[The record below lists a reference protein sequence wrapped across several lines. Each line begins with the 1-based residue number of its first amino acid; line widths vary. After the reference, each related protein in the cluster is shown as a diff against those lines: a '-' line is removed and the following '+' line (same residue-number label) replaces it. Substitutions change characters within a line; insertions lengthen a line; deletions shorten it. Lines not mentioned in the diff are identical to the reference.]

1 MYNWVQI
8 CIQDLRFSYSCI
20 HYLKSWFKWLSAPQW
35 KLAAAVAPSCYTIS
49 NLTAINICLEGVEV
63 CLLPSNNGVAATN
76 IYSISNFSNSEVSI
90 NLSNFNGT
98 LRVKRNAIRSA
109 ASLQQPPMENNKN
122 KVDAQ
127 SLKSPYPSVM
137 MAQDGDDKKPAA
149 VSNQQMDTQKLEVW
163 VICNV
168 SVMCT

>member
-1 MYNWVQI
+1 M
-8 CIQDLRFSYSCI
+8 
-20 HYLKSWFKWLSAPQW
+20 
-35 KLAAAVAPSCYTIS
+35 
-49 NLTAINICLEGVEV
+49 TAINICLEGVEV
-63 CLLPSNNGVAATN
+63 CLLPSVAATS

-90 NLSNFNGT
+90 NHSNFNGT

-137 MAQDGDDKKPAA
+137 AQDGDYKKPAA
-149 VSNQQMDTQKLEVW
+149 VSNQQMDTQKLEV
-163 VICNV
+163 CHK
-168 SVMCT
+168 SFAMYL